1 MTRIRTQPD
10 DWTEPGPHQIVRG
23 VHRIPLPLPIDGLAA
38 VNAYLLEG
46 ADGLILI
53 DPGWACPQ
61 TERAVAAALERLGYA
76 LGDIAVC
83 LATHHHADHYTQAC
97 AWRKTLGCKLFT
109 GREERHSIDAFP
121 LPGGFPH
128 HSPLLARC
136 GASDLASR
144 IARDPGPA
152 EWDGIPFG
160 PPDGWL
166 DNGAVIP
173 LRRGALEVIATPG
186 HTRGHVVFHH
196 PETRILFSGDH
207 ILPHITPS
215 IGFEKAPEPHPL
227 RSYLESLHLV
237 GGLPDTALLPSHG
250 PVTSSTRARVD
261 ALLDHHRHRLDEVCE
276 RVAAGATTAYDIA
289 AALPWTRRGLRLD
302 DLPPEHQLSAIM
314 EIDAHLDVLSMQG
327 RVGHDDGA
335 TVRRF
340 ALAA

>member
-61 TERAVAAALERLGYA
+61 TERAVAAALELLGYA

-128 HSPLLARC
+128 HSPLLA
-136 GASDLASR
+136 
-144 IARDPGPA
+144 
-152 EWDGIPFG
+152 
-160 PPDGWL
+160 
-166 DNGAVIP
+166 
-173 LRRGALEVIATPG
+173 
-186 HTRGHVVFHH
+186 
-196 PETRILFSGDH
+196 
-207 ILPHITPS
+207 
-215 IGFEKAPEPHPL
+215 
-227 RSYLESLHLV
+227 
-237 GGLPDTALLPSHG
+237 
-250 PVTSSTRARVD
+250 
-261 ALLDHHRHRLDEVCE
+261 HHRHRLDEVCE

-289 AALPWTRRGLRLD
+289 AALPSTRRGLRLD